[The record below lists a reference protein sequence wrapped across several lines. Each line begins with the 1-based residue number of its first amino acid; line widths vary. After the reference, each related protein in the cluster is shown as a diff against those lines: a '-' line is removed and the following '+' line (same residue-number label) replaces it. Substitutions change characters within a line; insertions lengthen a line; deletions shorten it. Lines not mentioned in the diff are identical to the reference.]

1 MSGRKTRE
9 RRSLTKAVKRFRVN
23 VMPYTYCFKSNKV
36 CKIAKE
42 SSRYSECIYTGRSQ
56 CNKQQKIKEEE
67 QKAKEEI
74 EIL

>member
-1 MSGRKTRE
+1 KTRK
-9 RRSLTKAVKRFRVN
+9 RRSLTEAVKRFRVN
-23 VMPYTYCFKSNKV
+23 VMPYTYCFKLNKV

-42 SSRYSECIYTGRSQ
+42 SSRYRWLILLVNRYISE
-56 CNKQQKIKEEE
+56 QQKIKEEE